1 MNIAFV
7 IGNGLTRKKIDPA
20 FYEGKETYGCNLA
33 YRDIALKNLICCD
46 RHIVLTAVSE
56 GAANK
61 CKVYTRQ
68 RWLNA
73 MQLENV
79 YALPDL
85 PYQPVVK
92 HDQPMNWGSG
102 LYAALMAC
110 QSNNDILVFLGFDL
124 WANTDNTNNNIY
136 AGERG
141 YGPKNGGPV
150 DPSGWI
156 YQFTKLFELYP
167 NKQFVFINKDKWR
180 VPDQWAKYEN
190 FNTDTFNTL
199 NSL

>member
-33 YRDIALKNLICCD
+33 YKDIPLKHLVCCD
-46 RHIVLTAVSE
+46 RHMVLTAVSE
-56 GAANK
+56 LANKK

-68 RWLNA
+68 RWLNV
-73 MQLENV
+73 MHLENV
-79 YALPDL
+79 HALPDI
-85 PYQPVVK
+85 PYRPMSK

-102 LYAALMAC
+102 LYAALLAC
-110 QSNNDILVFLGFDL
+110 QSDCDIMVFLGFDL
-124 WANTDNTNNNIY
+124 WPNTDNTNNNVY
-136 AGERG
+136 AGHNG
-141 YGPKNGGPV
+141 YGPKNGDPV

-156 YQFTKLFELYP
+156 YQFTKLFEIY
-167 NKQFVFINKDKWR
+167 NDKQFVFVNKKQWR

-190 FNTDTFNTL
+190 FNTDTFASL

>member
-1 MNIAFV
+1 MKIAFV
-7 IGNGLTRKKIDPA
+7 VGNGLTRKKLDPK

-33 YRDIALKNLICCD
+33 YRDISLKHLICCD

-56 GAANK
+56 LAGKNSQI
-61 CKVYTRQ
+61 YTRQ

-73 MQLENV
+73 VHLEGV
-79 YALPDL
+79 LPL
-85 PYQPVVK
+85 PELPFKPVTK

-110 QSNNDILVFLGFDL
+110 KSDNDILVFLGFDL
-124 WANTDNTNNNIY
+124 WGNTDNTVNNIY
-136 AGERG
+136 AGEKG
-141 YGPKNGGPV
+141 YGPKNGTPV

-156 YQFTKLFELYP
+156 YQFTKLFEIY
-167 NKQFVFINKDKWR
+167 NDKQFVFVNKRNWN
-180 VPDQWAKYEN
+180 VPKQWNSYEN
-190 FNTDTFNTL
+190 FNTDTFDTL